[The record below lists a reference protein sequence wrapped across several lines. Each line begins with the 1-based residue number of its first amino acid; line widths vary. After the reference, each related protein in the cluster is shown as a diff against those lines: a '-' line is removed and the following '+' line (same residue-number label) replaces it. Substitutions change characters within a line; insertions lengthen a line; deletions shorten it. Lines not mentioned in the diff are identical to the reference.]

1 MEKEKLFALN
11 EEAAR
16 FFEQSLPGSA
26 GERYLTEKRHLTP
39 ETITKFRLGFAPD
52 SWQALHDHF
61 EKLGVPDED
70 LYEAGLLGKSYK
82 TGRYYDAF
90 RNRAVFPIRT
100 AEGIVGFSGR
110 TLSADKKTPKYYNS
124 RETEV
129 FHKKDV
135 LFGMEEAKQSSLPN
149 IVLCEGYL
157 DVISLH
163 QAGLD
168 SAVAPMGTAFTESQ
182 KAQIER
188 TGKPLVLFGDS
199 DGPGRDAVDREIEM
213 LGHYPPF
220 IVQYSRDVD
229 GKDPDEFLQRR
240 GLHAV
245 QERIRTA
252 QTPLEYKFW
261 QIEEKSPLI
270 RGDQGFDRY
279 LEFARKE
286 QKLIGTMA
294 TDPAEVDKF
303 AGILADLSH
312 TYSVYPVSQK
322 SIEKSIWA
330 QAEKADNADLL
341 RHFRPETPVLPD
353 PADIPAAPSPME
365 ELSPVAHHF
374 ARLSHEFYP
383 SAFEKKFRTGEEACV
398 AQVERAFASYN
409 DAYFRKMQ
417 HGLAVMAAKT
427 TDPVLREEI
436 QDVADQLADCYHD
449 QVFCHPLM
457 ADARA
462 AEQQREERAE
472 APAAREDIEIDT
484 PAPDLP
490 APPDDIRIAEEPVPV
505 SKWDDVPPPPDD
517 RDLPPEPPEYPGYP
531 EEDRSEIPPVDR
543 AVLAAGAAGIAMTA
557 LETDPVLAEPVPT
570 DPAAKKGKRSLREQI
585 AQVEKQFADRAASSG
600 FPQTTKQPR

>member
-39 ETITKFRLGFAPD
+39 ETIKKFRLGFAPD

-61 EKLGVPDED
+61 QKLGVPDEE

-149 IVLCEGYL
+149 MILCEGYL

-182 KAQIER
+182 QAQIEQ

-199 DGPGRDAVDREIEM
+199 DGPGREAVDREIDM
-213 LGHYPPF
+213 LGHYPTR

-229 GKDPDEFLQRR
+229 GKDPDEFLQKR

-279 LEFARKE
+279 LDFARKE
-286 QKLIGTMA
+286 QALIGTMA
-294 TDPAEVDKF
+294 TNPSEVDKF
-303 AGILADLSH
+303 AGILSDLSH
-312 TYSVYPVSQK
+312 TYSVYPVSQDA
-322 SIEKSIWA
+322 IEKSIRT
-330 QAEKADNADLL
+330 QAEKADNTDLL
-341 RHFRPETPVLPD
+341 RFYRPETPSIPN
-353 PADIPAAPSPME
+353 PATDSAIPSPME
-365 ELSPVAHHF
+365 ELPEVASHF

-383 SAFEKKFRTGEEACV
+383 AAFEKNFRTGEEACV

-417 HGLAVMAAKT
+417 HGLTVMADRT
-427 TDPVLREEI
+427 TDPYLREEI
-436 QDVADQLADCYHD
+436 RDVADQLADCYHD

-457 ADARA
+457 AEARV
-462 AEQQREERAE
+462 AEEQKEEQEEQPISRSDTVTE
-472 APAAREDIEIDT
+472 IPAT
-484 PAPDLP
+484 DLP
-490 APPDDIRIAEEPVPV
+490 QPPDDIQTEEEPIPD
-505 SKWDDVPPPPDD
+505 SEWDDVPPPPDD
-517 RDLPPEPPEYPGYP
+517 RDLPPESPEYP
-531 EEDRSEIPPVDR
+531 EENRAEIPPIDR
-543 AVLAAGAAGIAMTA
+543 AVLAAGAAGIAMTVPA
-557 LETDPVLAEPVPT
+557 AEPVPT
-570 DPAAKKGKRSLREQI
+570 ESAERKGKLSLREQI
-585 AQVEKQFADRAASSG
+585 AQVEKQFAARSG
-600 FPQTTKQPR
+600 NSGLPQVGEQPR